1 MKAVNIAILMI
12 LTMTSIAFS
21 EQVERYLQFNPA
33 FKLGKYENGNYFL
46 DAKFMGFNYQVNK
59 YFSFSGDAAVG
70 FTANRN
76 DSPGN
81 LNHYMNRLTVRTTY
95 RPVGRVGVFA
105 EANFS
110 NLISGNSS
118 PVTYFQTGNYQAVG
132 VVFDFLEIRK

>member
-1 MKAVNIAILMI
+1 MNKLIIFA
-12 LTMTSIAFS
+12 MTLLISNAS
-21 EQVERYLQFNPA
+21 LRAGEVQRYLQFNPA

-46 DAKFMGFNYQVNK
+46 DAKFMGLNYQVNK
-59 YFSFSGDAAVG
+59 YFSFSGEAAVG

-76 DSPGN
+76 DSPWN

-95 RPVGRVGVFA
+95 RPTGSLGIFA

-110 NLISGNSS
+110 NLINGNSY

-132 VVFDFLEIRK
+132 VVFDFLEIR

>member
-1 MKAVNIAILMI
+1 MNKFKVVILLI
-12 LTMTSIAFS
+12 FTMASMDNADTI
-21 EQVERYLQFNPA
+21 ERYIQFNPA

-46 DAKFMGFNYQVNK
+46 DAKFMGFNYQVNR
-59 YFSFSGDAAVG
+59 YFSFSGEAAVG

-110 NLISGNSS
+110 NLIQGANS

-132 VVFDFLEIRK
+132 VVFDFLEIPR